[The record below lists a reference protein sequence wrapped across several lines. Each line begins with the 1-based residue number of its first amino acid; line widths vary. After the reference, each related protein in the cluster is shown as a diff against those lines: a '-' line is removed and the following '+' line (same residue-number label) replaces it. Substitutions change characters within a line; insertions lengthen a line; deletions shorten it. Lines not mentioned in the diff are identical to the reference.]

1 AMRLHKNAAHGMER
15 RRAHLAELA
24 RALQAVS
31 PLATLGRGYAVL
43 IDRQS
48 GAVIRSVAA
57 VDPAT
62 RVRGILFDGEIALRV
77 DDSG

>member
-1 AMRLHKNAAHGMER
+1 MRLHKNAAHGMER